1 MSEWRLRDHT
11 QPCEHIQ
18 NRKPEIWGQSS
29 GSPIVLWH
37 CSHPRCPGGREIELF
52 ALRLHSFDGGLWQ
65 FHAVDDPSEDGAPT
79 HYAYALDVKVDG
91 DE

>member
-11 QPCEHIQ
+11 QPCEHGKQ
-18 NRKPEIWGQSS
+18 SWHEYQWGQV
-29 GSPIVLWH
+29 GEVAG
-37 CSHPRCPGGREIELF
+37 CPGGREIELF

-79 HYAYALDVKVDG
+79 HYAYALDVKVDD